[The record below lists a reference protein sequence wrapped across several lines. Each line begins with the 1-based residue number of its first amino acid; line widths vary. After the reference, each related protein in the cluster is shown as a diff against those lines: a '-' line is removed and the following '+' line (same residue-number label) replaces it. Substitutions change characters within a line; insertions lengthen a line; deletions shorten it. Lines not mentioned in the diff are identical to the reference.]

1 MSINCEFCNK
11 TFSTKGNLIKHQ
23 QSTKYCMKI
32 QKEKGKN
39 VQEPKKYKCSF
50 CDKKFYEK
58 SNFTKHELVCTE
70 KSNKEITK
78 LLIEIENLKHTIVEK
93 DNNINNMEKEVQAL
107 KEENKMIEIKTQNS
121 VLERFNDPIKIHQS
135 QKYIEELQNKLHE
148 IAIASIEQKNEI
160 ITNMVQKYVKKQPRK
175 KFNSCNV
182 VYILTTNLLQKE
194 RRYIIGKAKNLTN
207 RLSTYNKTDEHE
219 VVFYQE
225 CEQEDTMDILEKIV
239 LKKLDKYKERA
250 NRERFILPNDKSIN
264 DFIEVIKNS
273 LKYLE

>member
-1 MSINCEFCNK
+1 
-11 TFSTKGNLIKHQ
+11 
-23 QSTKYCMKI
+23 MKI